1 MENSIVEEKMV
12 LIPKDKDPR
21 KGGLR
26 TIPFIIVAA
35 FRNRKLSLSHSS
47 IEQYYHSDD
56 SELQIPTVNLRYN
69 SIAISTVM
77 NLSFSRDS

>member
-1 MENSIVEEKMV
+1 MFLVGSSQYVKVKASTSLFTGFVQV
-12 LIPKDKDPR
+12 L
-21 KGGLR
+21 
-26 TIPFIIVAA
+26 VAA

-47 IEQYYHSDD
+47 IEQYYYHSDD
-56 SELQIPTVNLRYN
+56 SEFQIPTVNLRYS